1 MKSRRNFDDFIYVW
15 FQNSYTFQENS
26 ITSFDLVKKVVT
38 MASSKKRLFE
48 TLTCFLNYK
57 TARDSIR
64 DWLIFDAVSIE
75 KQKHIY
81 TQTFLNVHKYFLT
94 YQ

>member
-15 FQNSYTFQENS
+15 FRNSYTFQENS

-38 MASSKKRLFE
+38 MVSSKKRLFE
-48 TLTCFLNYK
+48 TLKCFLNYK
-57 TARDSIR
+57 TVRDSIR
-64 DWLIFDAVSIE
+64 DKFIFYSVLIE
-75 KQKHIY
+75 KQKHIS
-81 TQTFLNVHKYFLT
+81 TQIFLNVHKYFLT